1 MSQWTGRW
9 KSFCISSHAK
19 LFPVRPPP
27 TMAKAVCRG
36 VCLPGQSVHRAPS
49 LPLLPQWVLQ
59 GLTGPST
66 GACHLCRRACS
77 TEKVSYLLHVWMMWP
92 HGCDSLLNVCLM
104 YPMCLSWYSY
114 LFKIP
119 MVSLCFKLHD
129 RCHFRLHLNKI
140 EIICRHRHFCYFVRD
155 NTTDILFEVKTG

>member
-1 MSQWTGRW
+1 MLN
-9 KSFCISSHAK
+9 SSLLGHLPPWLRLPAEESVYLVS
-19 LFPVRPPP
+19 LF
-27 TMAKAVCRG
+27 TE
-36 VCLPGQSVHRAPS
+36 
-49 LPLLPQWVLQ
+49 PLLYHCCHNGSCRSQQ